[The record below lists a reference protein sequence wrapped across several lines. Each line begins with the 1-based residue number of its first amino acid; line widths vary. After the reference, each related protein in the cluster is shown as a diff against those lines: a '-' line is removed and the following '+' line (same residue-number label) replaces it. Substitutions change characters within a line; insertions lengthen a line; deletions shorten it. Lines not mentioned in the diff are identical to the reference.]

1 MRTGS
6 EMGYTAAMWRLGP
19 AWQDEAALA
28 RAWRAAAPFPH
39 LVIDDFADE
48 AELPA
53 LLELL
58 EEEPVVHQQSDLF
71 SFDATAPEPT
81 SAEVRALRD
90 ELAAVLG
97 PPLSRLAGVPLG
109 RVELRAYAYRPG
121 DHLLPH
127 TDHQQRLGRVLAYAY
142 YLPSPEPPE
151 GGELELFSC
160 RLEGGEGD
168 RDAVTDIASSKL
180 IEPKG
185 NRMVIFEVGD
195 RSLHQVR
202 EVVSGMR
209 ISLAGWFYP

>member
-1 MRTGS
+1 
-6 EMGYTAAMWRLGP
+6 MGYTAAMWRLGP

-97 PPLSRLAGVPLG
+97 PPLSRMIGRPLG
-109 RVELRAYAYRPG
+109 KVELRAYAYRPG

-160 RLEGGEGD
+160 RLEGGEGERE

-185 NRMVIFEVGD
+185 NRLVIFEVGD